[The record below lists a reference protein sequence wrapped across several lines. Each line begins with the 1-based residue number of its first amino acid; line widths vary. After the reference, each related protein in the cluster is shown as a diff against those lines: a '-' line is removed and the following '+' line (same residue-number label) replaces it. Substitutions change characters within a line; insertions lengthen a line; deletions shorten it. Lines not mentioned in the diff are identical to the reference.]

1 MKIKRHIGCKALRLI
16 NSRCSVNVNS
26 IEAAECLKGSQ
37 VVEPKIYG
45 EQQMIECRCF
55 RI

>member
-1 MKIKRHIGCKALRLI
+1 MRIKWHIGCKALRLI
-16 NSRCSVNVNS
+16 NSRGSVNVSS

-37 VVEPKIYG
+37 VVGPKIYG
-45 EQQMIECRCF
+45 EQQMTECRCL